1 MLALVPLKKD
11 SRDHIASRANAPASF
26 ASYTALSCDDW
37 RILGNMR
44 VKIVHVVTAVRAL
57 AAHFLLHALA
67 GAETT
72 ITLTSTT
79 TVLTST
85 TTVTRGGE
93 TDTTCTTCKASLSST
108 LTPATRSSNSI
119 IIITPTTR
127 IHNLPTAT
135 SLDDMSYQDGLE
147 AAVLNSTNYYRSQ
160 HQASNLTW
168 DSTLADYAQ
177 DYSKNCKWEHS
188 VLGSQFRSVLT
199 LEQFI
204 LTDRM

>member
-1 MLALVPLKKD
+1 MLALISLKKD
-11 SRDHIASRANAPASF
+11 SHDHIASRASALASF

-44 VKIVHVVTAVRAL
+44 VKIVHVVTTVRAL
-57 AAHFLLHALA
+57 AAHFLLYALA

-108 LTPATRSSNSI
+108 LIPAARSSNSL
-119 IIITPTTR
+119 IITPTTS

-135 SLDDMSYQDGLE
+135 SSDDMSYQDGLE
-147 AAVLNSTNYYRSQ
+147 TAVLNSTNYYRSQ

-188 VLGSQFRSVLT
+188 VLGSQLRSVLT
-199 LEQFI
+199 LEHLI